1 MVESRNLDKDF
12 CLKVL
17 LTFTGFHDPFAASA
31 TTGEMRAGPILT
43 VVSERSFDRV
53 YLFTTPKAAEISE
66 TTAAAILERHPGVK
80 VEILEVPLKDP
91 TNYLGILRQLRS
103 HFKKLNVAHPEAAY
117 SISVSS
123 GTPHMHACW
132 LLLAASG
139 EIPATILQSTPPEF
153 VPEGR
158 SLVKEIDIH
167 EKDFP
172 TITRPVD
179 GPEETEDDE
188 SSITGACR
196 ELGIVGEDPA
206 FRKALHE
213 SFIYSQYDD
222 FHVLLLGET
231 GSGKEYF
238 AQFLHH
244 LGPRSGRPMVTVN
257 CSSIPE
263 NLVESQLFGHRK
275 GAFTGASND
284 HEGKFKSANGG
295 VLFLDEIGELPLPA
309 QAKLLRALDQGEIE
323 PVGSNKP
330 VKVNV
335 RVIAATHRNL
345 REMVVAGTFRE
356 DLYQRFGSSIA
367 IPPLRSRKVDIPIL
381 SAHLLGIWNARHQNQ
396 KRLSPAAITELV
408 RYPWPGNVRELRRVI
423 QQSAMLAPGKVIQ
436 PEDLRFET
444 PIRTN
449 PMSALPDP
457 SEGFKINEFLDEIK
471 LHQIQRAMEL
481 SGDVQA
487 RAARLLGITPQ
498 AINQFLK
505 TRNL

>member
-1 MVESRNLDKDF
+1 MIDAT

-17 LTFTGFHDPFAASA
+17 LSFTGFHDPFAPSA
-31 TTGEMRAGPILT
+31 TTGEMRAGPVLT
-43 VVSERSFDRV
+43 VVAERAFDRV
-53 YLFTTPKAAEISE
+53 YLFSTPKAAELSAS
-66 TTAAAILERHPGVK
+66 TADAIRERHPGVTTH
-80 VEILEVPLKDP
+80 ILEVPLKDP

-103 HFKKLNVAHPEAAY
+103 HFKKLNAAHPGAEY

-158 SLVKEIDIH
+158 SPIREIDFH
-167 EKDFP
+167 HRDFP

-179 GPEETEDDE
+179 GPEPEEDDA
-188 SSITGACR
+188 STIAAACR

-206 FRKALHE
+206 FLKSLREA
-213 SFIYSQYDD
+213 FIYSQYDD

-238 AQFLHH
+238 AQFIHH
-244 LGPRSGRPMVTVN
+244 LGPRASRPLVTVN

-275 GAFTGASND
+275 GSFTGAMGD
-284 HEGKFKSANGG
+284 HEGKFKAADRG
-295 VLFLDEIGELPLPA
+295 VLFLDEVGELPLPV
-309 QAKLLRALDQGEIE
+309 QAKLLRVLEQGEIE
-323 PVGSNKP
+323 PVGSSRP

-335 RVIAATHRNL
+335 RVIAATHRDL
-345 REMVVAGTFRE
+345 REMVAAGTFRE
-356 DLYQRFGSSIA
+356 DLYQRFGSSVA
-367 IPPLRSRKVDIPIL
+367 IPPLRSRKVDVPVL
-381 SAHLLGIWNARHQNQ
+381 AAHLLASWNARHQLQ
-396 KRLSPAAITELV
+396 KRLSAAAINELV

-423 QQSAMLAPGKVIQ
+423 QQSAMLASGKVIG
-436 PEDLRFET
+436 PGDLRFEAPLRSSPLAT
-444 PIRTN
+444 
-449 PMSALPDP
+449 LPDP
-457 SEGFKINEFLDEIK
+457 AEGFKINEFLDDVRLRMI
-471 LHQIQRAMEL
+471 HRAMEL

-487 RAARLLGITPQ
+487 KAARLLGLTPQ
-498 AINQFLK
+498 ALNQFLK
-505 TRNL
+505 SRNPQ